1 MAYKKNKSRISRR
14 KRSIRTKSRSRSR
27 SRSMSRSNPRGKKN
41 RRTRYRIKGG
51 CEECVGSSP
60 SDAPVWSG
68 GELSKDIFNYEVNP
82 IFYSSS

>member
-14 KRSIRTKSRSRSR
+14 KKSSRTKSRSK
-27 SRSMSRSNPRGKKN
+27 SMSRSNPRGKKN

-60 SDAPVWSG
+60 SNAPVWSG